1 MCQRKGEQ
9 TSGLK
14 TSVRLGAVDSWSPGI
29 QDTEEGL
36 GGDRRPQ
43 ESAGHG
49 FDQHLLVLPDG
60 GARTGSSLVLED
72 RALAQDASQSQ
83 ALPIV
88 FPCLSG
94 VFARNT
100 VPWG

>member
-1 MCQRKGEQ
+1 MWQRMGEQ

-14 TSVRLGAVDSWSPGI
+14 TSVRLGAVGSWSPGI

-36 GGDRRPQ
+36 VGDRKPQ
-43 ESAGHG
+43 ECAGCA
-49 FDQHLLVLPDG
+49 FDQHLLVLLDG
-60 GARTGSSLVLED
+60 GARTGSSLVLGD
-72 RALAQDASQSQ
+72 RAFAQDASQSQ

-88 FPCLSG
+88 FPCLWV